1 MRDETVARNYA
12 ETLFELALR
21 NNALQG
27 YGDAVEMVAKL
38 IEEDSKF
45 RLFIE
50 TPRIDD
56 ADKKNVIKKA
66 FEASLPKHVVN
77 FVLIT
82 IDKRRQRLLRSISQ
96 QYQLLF
102 DAHIGREH
110 VQVKVARPADDAT
123 REVIAE
129 KLSVALGKEVIPNFR
144 VDAGILGG
152 LVVRTGDTIYDGS
165 IRRRLEGLRRRLL
178 AADLPTDSGEAAT
191 AETEFKLQNL
201 DN

>member
-1 MRDETVARNYA
+1 
-12 ETLFELALR
+12 
-21 NNALQG
+21 
-27 YGDAVEMVAKL
+27 MVAKL

-96 QYQLLF
+96 QYQVLF

-191 AETEFKLQNL
+191 A
-201 DN
+201 